1 MSRLEFLLSKIR
13 VIFLGSDEFLLKEVK
28 KVCAKTKKFTA
39 TNYDEGE
46 FGLNLAKNFD
56 IALCEVRNSHC
67 VEFIEDI
74 SYENPNLKIIALEP
88 SLALNGGGGA
98 SAAFKPCYGCK
109 NKDCKRAHDLKCD
122 YNGENSDFKGSGER
136 GDLKNDSDYNGECG
150 GKNEHKLSEFLAN
163 EFLTQ
168 ILEFGIFA
176 YIPSPVNA
184 RNVEV
189 ALARYAHLHCKN
201 SRIKFSPTLIVDKD
215 SQQIYINDKPLLL
228 SPKLR
233 QIFWLLFDN
242 LNRVVSHYTIINAI
256 DENMCL
262 NSLRMAIVRLKRLL
276 RDKSL
281 IINAP
286 GDGYML
292 VCEECGNLAV

>member
-1 MSRLEFLLSKIR
+1 MNQALLSM
-13 VIFLGSDEFLLKEVK
+13 
-28 KVCAKTKKFTA
+28 
-39 TNYDEGE
+39 
-46 FGLNLAKNFD
+46 
-56 IALCEVRNSHC
+56 
-67 VEFIEDI
+67 
-74 SYENPNLKIIALEP
+74 
-88 SLALNGGGGA
+88 GGGA

-109 NKDCKRAHDLKCD
+109 NKDCKRAHDLKCGGEYKNDSD
-122 YNGENSDFKGSGER
+122 YISER
-136 GDLKNDSDYNGECG
+136 GDLKNGDYVGECG
-150 GKNEHKLSEFLAN
+150 GKNESKLSEFLAN

-168 ILEFGIFA
+168 ILDFEIFA
-176 YIPSPVNA
+176 YLPSPVNA

-189 ALARYAHLHCKN
+189 ALARCAHLHCKN

-215 SQQIYINDKPLLL
+215 AQQIYINDKPLLL

-292 VCEECGNLAV
+292 VCDECGNLAV